1 MITTMVLPLIIKIIL
16 IKRLIAIKKN
26 AKINKLMTVLNNIIN
41 ENENEM
47 LTITIMIKAILRN
60 RVIAMK
66 NDLIRKLMTITNN
79 KNKNNINKM

>member
-1 MITTMVLPLIIKIIL
+1 MVLPLIIKIIL

-26 AKINKLMTVLNNIIN
+26 AKINKLMTVLSNIIN

-47 LTITIMIKAILRN
+47 LAITIMIKAILRN
-60 RVIAMK
+60 RVMAIK
-66 NDLIRKLMTITNN
+66 NDSIRKLMTIANN

>member
-1 MITTMVLPLIIKIIL
+1 MVLPLIIKIIL
-16 IKRLIAIKKN
+16 IKRLIAIKKK

-60 RVIAMK
+60 RVMAIK
-66 NDLIRKLMTITNN
+66 NDSIRKLMTITNN

>member
-16 IKRLIAIKKN
+16 IKRLIAIKKK
-26 AKINKLMTVLNNIIN
+26 AKINKLMTVLNNII
-41 ENENEM
+41 NENEM

-60 RVIAMK
+60 RVMAIK
-66 NDLIRKLMTITNN
+66 NDSIRKLMTITNN

>member
-1 MITTMVLPLIIKIIL
+1 MVLPLIIKIIL

-66 NDLIRKLMTITNN
+66 NDLIRKLMTITNS

>member
-1 MITTMVLPLIIKIIL
+1 MVLPLIIKIIL
-16 IKRLIAIKKN
+16 IKRLIAIKKK

-47 LTITIMIKAILRN
+47 LTITVMIKAILRN
-60 RVIAMK
+60 RVMAIK
-66 NDLIRKLMTITNN
+66 NDSIRKLMTITNN

>member
-16 IKRLIAIKKN
+16 IKRLIAIKKK

-47 LTITIMIKAILRN
+47 LTITVMIKAILRN
-60 RVIAMK
+60 RVMAIK
-66 NDLIRKLMTITNN
+66 NDSIRKLMTITNN

>member
-1 MITTMVLPLIIKIIL
+1 MVLPLIIKIIL
-16 IKRLIAIKKN
+16 IKRLIAIKKK

-60 RVIAMK
+60 RVMAIK
-66 NDLIRKLMTITNN
+66 NDSIRKLMTITNN
-79 KNKNNINKM
+79 KNKSNINKM

>member
-1 MITTMVLPLIIKIIL
+1 MVLPLIIKIIL
-16 IKRLIAIKKN
+16 IKRLIAIKKK

-47 LTITIMIKAILRN
+47 LTITIMIKTILRN
-60 RVIAMK
+60 RVMAIK
-66 NDLIRKLMTITNN
+66 NDSIRKLMTITNN

>member
-1 MITTMVLPLIIKIIL
+1 MVLPLIIKIIL
-16 IKRLIAIKKN
+16 IKRLIAIKKK

-60 RVIAMK
+60 RVMAIK
-66 NDLIRKLMTITNN
+66 NDSIRKLMTIANN